1 LKDLLYFGTMAMLVK
16 HIRHPD
22 VLSVLKSLMS
32 QLRELEKQG
41 EVRYIHLMVTYFAA
55 TRNADNKEAVA
66 DAMKTLESAVNED
79 GTMTLFDYLTEK
91 EFAKGVEKGRL
102 AGIAAGIEKG
112 RLAGIERGIERGRL
126 AGIERG
132 IERGIEEGEL
142 RAIHKIALRMLD
154 KGFPLQEI
162 SDDTGLPLEEV
173 KKLRG
178 TVH

>member
-1 LKDLLYFGTMAMLVK
+1 MAMLVK

-66 DAMKTLESAVNED
+66 DAMKALESAVNED
-79 GTMTLFDYLTEK
+79 GTMTLFDYLTEQ

-102 AGIAAGIEKG
+102 AGIAE
-112 RLAGIERGIERGRL
+112 
-126 AGIERG
+126 G

-178 TVH
+178 TIH